1 MTTSRINSV
10 FRIIYANKAL
20 CYNNISMSK
29 ENSLPLEKLFGSK
42 TRAKL
47 LSLFFSNPNKSYY
60 VREITRVIDEQIN
73 SVRRELTKLSSL
85 GLVRTENYEN
95 KVYYSANMKHPFA
108 RPMAQIFSSKIESV
122 QEVTANTDSWDDY
135 IKPVTNIL
143 TALVVTNRAPGQE
156 GIDMLIVG
164 DDRSHKLSRW
174 AELVE
179 KRQGK
184 PLNYVIFSR
193 EDYFY
198 RKSLR
203 DRFIA
208 DVFKLQIT
216 KRFDPENIL

>member
-1 MTTSRINSV
+1 
-10 FRIIYANKAL
+10 
-20 CYNNISMSK
+20 
-29 ENSLPLEKLFGSK
+29 
-42 TRAKL
+42 
-47 LSLFFSNPNKSYY
+47 
-60 VREITRVIDEQIN
+60 
-73 SVRRELTKLSSL
+73 
-85 GLVRTENYEN
+85 
-95 KVYYSANMKHPFA
+95 
-108 RPMAQIFSSKIESV
+108 MAQIFSSKLESV
-122 QEVTANTDSWDDY
+122 QEVTAKTDSWDDY
-135 IKPVTNIL
+135 IKPVSNIL
-143 TALVVTNRAPGQE
+143 TALVVTNRLPGQE

-164 DDRSHKLSRW
+164 DDRTHKLSRW